1 MAGISATI
9 QEKYGTLTKKQ
20 KTIADHMLR
29 NDEEMCFIT
38 LKQLSADVGCSEM
51 TILNLCTALGYGNFN
66 EVKYEFRKQAA
77 SRRRETVSRDDAS
90 YDLPY
95 IPRGELDDSSGLF
108 SRMAQEELDGIAA
121 FFGALRAEE
130 YYRAARMVCTRK
142 RVLLLGR
149 GVSCQLAKYML
160 TRLTMNGVACMAVDT
175 ESGDEVQSALHFID
189 QDALVIAISFPDY
202 YFMTTRLAQFA
213 KSRGAALLGITDSSR
228 SELAGLC
235 DMCLCC
241 PTGTRLFLNSLTTPM
256 LAANFLTM
264 AVSVEMN
271 RRSDGRES
279 VTREFSR
286 IFDGGFNG

>member
-20 KTIADHMLR
+20 KTIADYMLR
-29 NDEEMCFIT
+29 NAEEMCFIT

-77 SRRRETVSRDDAS
+77 SCRREAVSRDDAS

-108 SRMAQEELDGIAA
+108 S
-121 FFGALRAEE
+121 
-130 YYRAARMVCTRK
+130 
-142 RVLLLGR
+142 R

>member
-1 MAGISATI
+1 MAEISATI

-29 NDEEMCFIT
+29 NAEEMCFIT

-66 EVKYEFRKQAA
+66 EVKYEFRKQA
-77 SRRRETVSRDDAS
+77 VSRDDAS

-130 YYRAARMVCTRK
+130 YYRAARMVCARK

-160 TRLTMNGVACMAVDT
+160 TRSPA
-175 ESGDEVQSALHFID
+175 
-189 QDALVIAISFPDY
+189 
-202 YFMTTRLAQFA
+202 TRC
-213 KSRGAALLGITDSSR
+213 S
-228 SELAGLC
+228 
-235 DMCLCC
+235 
-241 PTGTRLFLNSLTTPM
+241 
-256 LAANFLTM
+256 
-264 AVSVEMN
+264 
-271 RRSDGRES
+271 RRSISSIR
-279 VTREFSR
+279 TRW
-286 IFDGGFNG
+286 